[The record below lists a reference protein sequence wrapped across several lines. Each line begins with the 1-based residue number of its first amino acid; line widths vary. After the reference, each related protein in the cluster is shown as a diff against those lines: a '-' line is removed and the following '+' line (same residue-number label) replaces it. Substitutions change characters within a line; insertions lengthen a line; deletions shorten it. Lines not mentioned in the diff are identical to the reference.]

1 MLNPFPDLLVLGFFA
16 PLILRVS
23 VGLLFLWMSYEHIFK
38 RRKAITESVQA
49 NLPGPSFLKPHFGTL
64 TPYMIWAIGA
74 VELVVGVALTVGYL
88 TQVASLLGIVLVL
101 KKLYFKK
108 HYSDIALLSV
118 PTYLLLLAIFLSL
131 LLTGAGALA
140 FDLPL

>member
-23 VGLLFLWMSYEHIFK
+23 VGLLFLWMSYEHVYK
-38 RRKAITESVQA
+38 RREAIITSVQT
-49 NLPGPSFLKPHFGTL
+49 NPPGPLLLKPYFGPFTS
-64 TPYMIWAIGA
+64 YIVWAIGA
-74 VELVVGVALTVGYL
+74 VELVVGAALVVGYF

-131 LLTGAGALA
+131 LLSGAGALA

>member
-1 MLNPFPDLLVLGFFA
+1 MLNPFPELLVLGFFA

-23 VGLLFLWMSYEHIFK
+23 VGLLFLWMSYEHVYK
-38 RRKAITESVQA
+38 RREAITLSVQT
-49 NLPGPSFLKPHFGTL
+49 NPPGPFFLKSYFGPIA
-64 TPYMIWAIGA
+64 PYIVWTIGVAELAIGA
-74 VELVVGVALTVGYL
+74 ALIIGYL

-131 LLTGAGALA
+131 LLA

>member
-1 MLNPFPDLLVLGFFA
+1 MLNTFPDLLVFGFFA

-23 VGLLFLWMSYEHIFK
+23 VGLLFLWMSYEHVYK
-38 RRKAITESVQA
+38 RREAITASIKT
-49 NLPGPSFLKPHFGTL
+49 NPPGPSFLKSYFGPF
-64 TPYMIWAIGA
+64 TPYVIWIIGA
-74 VELVVGVALTVGYL
+74 VELAMGVALIIGYL
-88 TQVASLLGIVLVL
+88 IQIGSLLGIVLIL

-108 HYSDIALLSV
+108 HYGNIALLSV

-131 LLTGAGALA
+131 LLSGAGAFA